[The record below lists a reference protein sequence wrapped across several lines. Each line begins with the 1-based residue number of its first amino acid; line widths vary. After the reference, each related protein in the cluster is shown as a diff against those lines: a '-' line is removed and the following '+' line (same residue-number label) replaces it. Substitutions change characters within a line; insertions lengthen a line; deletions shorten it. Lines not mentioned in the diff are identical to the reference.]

1 MDYLKKKII
10 QRKEEKKKLPI
21 NIKKGRKVEKI
32 VLTTRRQKRNNH
44 QKSPK

>member
-10 QRKEEKKKLPI
+10 QRKEEKKLPI
-21 NIKKGRKVEKI
+21 NIKKERKVEKI